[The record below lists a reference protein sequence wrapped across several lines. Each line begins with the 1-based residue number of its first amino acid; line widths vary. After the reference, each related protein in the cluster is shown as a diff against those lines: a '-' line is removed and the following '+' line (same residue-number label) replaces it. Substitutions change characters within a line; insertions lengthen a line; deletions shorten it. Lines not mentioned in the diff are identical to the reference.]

1 MHDRGDVSETSKPSG
16 FSFPG
21 VYSARRSSRVPRR
34 TSSSFSDERSS
45 MLLIRS
51 SSVMTRGSRSL
62 SRSRVAH
69 GASGVVTRC
78 DVATLNPPLP
88 LDGLNTRPRGGPG
101 TDTRRESL
109 LLSLDFRPSPPKC
122 SARRDDRVLPLVVD
136 RSGLVYV
143 LDGVNDGDSRW
154 SPGILRER

>member
-1 MHDRGDVSETSKPSG
+1 MHDRGDVRETSKPSG

-21 VYSARRSSRVPRR
+21 VYRARRSSRVPRR

-69 GASGVVTRC
+69 GASGSFTRRC
-78 DVATLNPPLP
+78 DVATLNPPF
-88 LDGLNTRPRGGPG
+88 
-101 TDTRRESL
+101 
-109 LLSLDFRPSPPKC
+109 LSM
-122 SARRDDRVLPLVVD
+122 
-136 RSGLVYV
+136 G
-143 LDGVNDGDSRW
+143 
-154 SPGILRER
+154 